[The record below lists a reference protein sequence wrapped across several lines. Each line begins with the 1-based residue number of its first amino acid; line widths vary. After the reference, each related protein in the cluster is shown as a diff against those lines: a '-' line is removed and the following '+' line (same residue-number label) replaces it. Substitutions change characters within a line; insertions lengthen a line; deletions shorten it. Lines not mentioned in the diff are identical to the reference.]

1 MGEITQFLGAN
12 TFLLKLGES
21 TKLLEE
27 YIFPLLGESTKNV
40 GSRKFFFNNLG
51 ESTQLLGENTAL
63 PKLGESTKIVG
74 ES

>member
-1 MGEITQFLGAN
+1 MGESTQLLGAN
-12 TFLLKLGES
+12 TFLLNLGES
-21 TKLLEE
+21 TTF
-27 YIFPLLGESTKNV
+27 IFCSQFLFLGESTKNV